1 MYLMHSNNSIKTIKT
16 YFNWHQEYQPE
27 FTSSRVIVKYFK
39 FNIKKIKNLFYLNH
53 IIHDR
58 ESNPALLLPL
68 DHAVSGFIL
77 HLVAPPV
84 TSIDAKVNEKNFS
97 KPFQI
102 NGSKKYQKCFES
114 PEMIKKPFTTNRQK
128 IFHRVGRGGGPVV
141 SSPTS

>member
-1 MYLMHSNNSIKTIKT
+1 MHSNNSIKTIKT
-16 YFNWHQEYQPE
+16 YFNWHQEYKPE

-58 ESNPALLLPL
+58 ESNPALLLPF

-84 TSIDAKVNEKNFS
+84 TSIAAKVNEKTFQNLFRLTEAKIS
-97 KPFQI
+97 KMF
-102 NGSKKYQKCFES
+102 
-114 PEMIKKPFTTNRQK
+114 
-128 IFHRVGRGGGPVV
+128 
-141 SSPTS
+141 